1 MASAVGLLAPSAS
14 VVYVDELLRFYGE
27 IPAKYFV
34 SQKAYAHIEKEGK
47 RVRLE
52 GDKCRASCC
61 REAKPDAE
69 EFHSGSDLV

>member
-1 MASAVGLLAPSAS
+1 MASAVGLLASPTS
-14 VVYVDELLRFYGE
+14 VGFVDELLRFYGE
-27 IPAKYFV
+27 TPAKHFV
-34 SQKAYAHIEKEGK
+34 FRPAYEHIEKEGK

-69 EFHSGSDLV
+69 EAHAGSDLV